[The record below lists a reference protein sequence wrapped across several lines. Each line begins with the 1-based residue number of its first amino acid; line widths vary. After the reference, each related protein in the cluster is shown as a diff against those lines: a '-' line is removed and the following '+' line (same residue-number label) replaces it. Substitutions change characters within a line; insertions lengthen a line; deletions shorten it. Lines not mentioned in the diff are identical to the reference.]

1 MAKLEFDKIGSRVYE
16 TGVKNGVLYVMGDD
30 GAYETGVAWNGLT
43 GVSEKP
49 TGAEATPLY
58 ADDIKYVVLYSS
70 EDYEATIEAYTY
82 PEEFE
87 VCDGSASLVEGVTI
101 GQQARK
107 TFAFCYRT
115 TLGNDTKGQEYGY
128 KIHIVYGCMAKPSE
142 KSYQS
147 INDDPEAIT
156 FSWDITTTPVPVDGM
171 KPTATVVVDSTRVDQ
186 AKMQK
191 LLDALYGT
199 ASEEPHVPLPN
210 EIKTLLTV

>member
-101 GQQARK
+101 GQQVRK

-115 TLGNDTKGQEYGY
+115 TLGNDTRGQEYGY

-156 FSWDITTTPVPVDGM
+156 FSWDVTTTPVPVDGM

-199 ASEEPHVPLPN
+199 AEAEPHVLLPN
-210 EIKTLLTV
+210 EIKTLLSV